1 MARRLGNHNG
11 GAGSRGKNPSS
22 SIGSSENQ
30 GTQGNVAANVGGN
43 QIGTQN
49 NYFHRKDS
57 PVESQ
62 SQRNPT
68 QQILL
73 DSVDQEVNSR
83 LIHSL
88 HNRILINL
96 EKEEDPNQVRPPW
109 SVDVKIGSQEP
120 FP

>member
-1 MARRLGNHNG
+1 LARRLGNHNG

-62 SQRNPT
+62 SRRNPT